1 MRPGRRRVVVA
12 RDDGGGW
19 HVQAPRPWDDAEHMA
34 LLRDPADARV
44 VAGLDVPLGVPRPWA
59 HAAGV
64 TAFRQVLAG
73 MRDGRWP
80 RFADPAPTA
89 ADIATGRPFYPR
101 APGGTS
107 RADLVT
113 GLGLAGPDD
122 LLRACDRAIPG
133 RAPAA
138 APLFWLVG
146 AQQVGRAALSAWD
159 EVVAPVLAH
168 DHVRMWPMDGRLPA
182 LACPGRVV
190 LAECYPRAAY
200 EWPLGLP
207 RTGWSKRRQDDRRA
221 RAQQA
226 LDWAAQHLPSVHPSP
241 ALREAV
247 EDGFG
252 AAPDGEDGF
261 DALVGAL
268 QMVAVM
274 DGLLPDMPDGIDPAH
289 LSVEGWILGR
299 PAG

>member
-1 MRPGRRRVVVA
+1 
-12 RDDGGGW
+12 
-19 HVQAPRPWDDAEHMA
+19 
-34 LLRDPADARV
+34 
-44 VAGLDVPLGVPRPWA
+44 
-59 HAAGV
+59 
-64 TAFRQVLAG
+64 
-73 MRDGRWP
+73 
-80 RFADPAPTA
+80 
-89 ADIATGRPFYPR
+89 
-101 APGGTS
+101 
-107 RADLVT
+107 
-113 GLGLAGPDD
+113 
-122 LLRACDRAIPG
+122 
-133 RAPAA
+133 
-138 APLFWLVG
+138 VG